1 MSTVVARLGKPHG
14 IRGECTVEVRT
25 DAPEER
31 FVPGAVFSTEPDIG
45 ALTLSRAR
53 WHRDRLL
60 LTFEEIADRTA
71 ADSLRGMQFFAEP
84 REDEDDEGFYDHELE
99 GLRVLHGGE
108 DIGEVTGITHG
119 PHRNLLEVTLAS
131 GRQALVP
138 FVEAIVPEVDLGAG
152 TLTITPPEG
161 LLDL

>member
-60 LTFEEIADRTA
+60 LTFEEIADRT
-71 ADSLRGMQFFAEP
+71 RAEEV
-84 REDEDDEGFYDHELE
+84 RNTLISVAETLEDDD
-99 GLRVLHGGE
+99 
-108 DIGEVTGITHG
+108 
-119 PHRNLLEVTLAS
+119 AW
-131 GRQALVP
+131 
-138 FVEAIVPEVDLGAG
+138 
-152 TLTITPPEG
+152 
-161 LLDL
+161 